1 MDFEKKLKQRLYVAI
16 VYTVLGMALIIG
28 AVLTKTDN
36 GVISSFGCVFAVL
49 GIARIRNYFII
60 TKNEETLRKQK
71 IAETDE
77 RNISIVN
84 KARSVTFTIYGLIS
98 GIAIFILSLLNM
110 NEIARILAFSLCT
123 LLLIYLVAYWV
134 IGKRS

>member
-16 VYTVLGMALIIG
+16 IYTVLGMALIIG

-36 GVISSFGCVFAVL
+36 GVISSFGCVFTVL

-84 KARSVTFTIYGLIS
+84 KARSVTFAIYGLIS